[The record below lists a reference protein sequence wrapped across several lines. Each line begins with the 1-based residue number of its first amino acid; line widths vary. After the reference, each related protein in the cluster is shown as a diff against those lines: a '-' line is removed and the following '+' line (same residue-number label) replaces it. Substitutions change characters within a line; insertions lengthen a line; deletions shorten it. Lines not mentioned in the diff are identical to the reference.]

1 MDTQGIIWSV
11 NQAKIL
17 DCGTFQTEDGEA
29 MAWAKMGYFG
39 GLASLKITPD
49 DLQKVAPHKGK
60 TVSAS
65 GSLHYEIKKGTGK
78 ETVAFMID
86 ELKPVSG
93 KQVA

>member
-1 MDTQGIIWSV
+1 MDTQGIKWSV
-11 NQAKIL
+11 NHAKIL

-60 TVSAS
+60 VVSLT
-65 GSLHYEIKKGTGK
+65 GQLRYEIKKGTGK
-78 ETVAFMID
+78 ETIAFFID
-86 ELKPVSG
+86 EIKPVG
-93 KQVA
+93 AAK

>member
-39 GLASLKITPD
+39 GLASLKTYTIPN
-49 DLQKVAPHKGK
+49 
-60 TVSAS
+60 
-65 GSLHYEIKKGTGK
+65 
-78 ETVAFMID
+78 MR
-86 ELKPVSG
+86 
-93 KQVA
+93 